1 MTMQDVQ
8 DDLLAPDARELRAKL
23 FRGLGDPSRLAIL
36 NALVSGESSVQEIV
50 GHTGLGQPNVSNHL
64 RCLLDCGL
72 VSRRSEGRFV
82 RYRLA
87 DARVADLMRDADRLL
102 TSAATG
108 IGDCERYAR
117 QVAS

>member
-1 MTMQDVQ
+1 MTAQDVPAK
-8 DDLLAPDARELRAKL
+8 LLEPDTVELRAKL

-36 NALVSGESSVQEIV
+36 DALVLNERSVQEIV
-50 GHTGLGQPNVSNHL
+50 AHTGLGQSNVSNHL

-72 VSRRSEGRFV
+72 VGRRSEGRFV

-87 DARVADLMRDADRLL
+87 NGRVADLIRDADQLL
-102 TSAATG
+102 ASVATG
-108 IGDCERYAR
+108 ISDCERYTG